1 MLNGPLQWYHS
12 ATILLQ
18 SRYIAMKP
26 DASGMTGL
34 YGRSHQL
41 CNNAAESIVALL
53 ACLDRFGLLAQS
65 SSDVLHMLSHAALV
79 SFTGT
84 IV

>member
-1 MLNGPLQWYHS
+1 
-12 ATILLQ
+12 
-18 SRYIAMKP
+18 MKP
-26 DASGMTGL
+26 DASGLTGL

-79 SFTGT
+79 SVQPFNWRRHAFADIPIAAYQFHG
-84 IV
+84 